1 MEVIR
6 HQLPTALKRKRFHSV
21 FSVQTIFQCN
31 QEIYM
36 ENSFFI
42 EGSQLIKAQ
51 GMTELE
57 SHHFY
62 TFIELIHLG
71 CGHQ

>member
-1 MEVIR
+1 
-6 HQLPTALKRKRFHSV
+6 
-21 FSVQTIFQCN
+21 
-31 QEIYM
+31 M